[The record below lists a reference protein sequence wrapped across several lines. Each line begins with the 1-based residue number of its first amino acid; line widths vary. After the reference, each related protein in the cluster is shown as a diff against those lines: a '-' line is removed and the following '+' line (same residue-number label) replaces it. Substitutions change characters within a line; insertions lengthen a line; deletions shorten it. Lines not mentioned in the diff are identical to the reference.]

1 VTPLDAVVARVS
13 GLPHPWRVGIDGVT
27 ASGKTTFA
35 DALGERVRARRV
47 TIDAYR
53 QPPPQEYYPD
63 SFDFGGFRDAVLGAG
78 DDVIADGVFLLH
90 PELRDLWDLSVFLD
104 VAREVARE
112 RGIARDATWM
122 ENARERY
129 ATRYVPGETRYLDE
143 VDPASHA
150 DVVIDMTDLAQPRL
164 LRG

>member
-1 VTPLDAVVARVS
+1 MTPLDAVAARIAD
-13 GLPHPWRVGIDGVT
+13 LPHPWRVGIDGVT

-35 DALGERVRARRV
+35 DLLGERVGGRRM
-47 TIDAYR
+47 TIDDYHR
-53 QPPPQEYYPD
+53 PPQQEYYPD
-63 SFDFGGFRDAVLGAG
+63 SFDLGRFREAVLAV
-78 DDVIADGVFLLH
+78 DEDVIADGVFLHH
-90 PELRDLWDLSVFLD
+90 PELEDLWSLSVFLEVD
-104 VAREVARE
+104 REVAHE

-129 ATRYVPGETRYLDE
+129 TTRYVPGETQYLEE
-143 VDPASHA
+143 VDPASRA